1 MAAPDIEL
9 ISLFKEWV
17 WAPALAIA
25 GWAWNRNIKE
35 HDMLWKAHNKRIEE
49 IQAVRKDAGD
59 SHSSLMDRIVTHVDD
74 SVGKALA
81 SMQEEDSKLHAE
93 NQIMRGHIEKL
104 FENAEKDRMAFRD
117 MLTMHVQRSED
128 RHIELLKGQQD
139 MITLIHNGLA
149 QKVDK

>member
-1 MAAPDIEL
+1 MSQEVFDFIKDI
-9 ISLFKEWV
+9 I
-17 WAPALAIA
+17 WAPLM
-25 GWAWNRNIKE
+25 GLVGYFFVRNQKE